1 MLNQVEERRASI
13 QDDYERI
20 LVVAPELA
28 DIASA
33 DQFAWARMIVCSRNF
48 GITYV
53 YRGATVKSSALVP
66 YAGASPWPLRR
77 RCDAAQRW
85 LEGGVGRAAA
95 ARALLRQ

>member
-1 MLNQVEERRASI
+1 MLNQIEERRASI

-20 LVVAPELA
+20 LAVAPELA
-28 DIASA
+28 DIADS

-66 YAGASPWPLRR
+66 YAGASPGAGLRR
-77 RCDAAQRW
+77 
-85 LEGGVGRAAA
+85 GGCRP
-95 ARALLRQ
+95 ARAVWRGTGRTASRHTHTS